1 MKRLILSFAAIAA
14 LLSSCGPRSHAEK
27 TQELIVNHF
36 DSLALNVELVSLQAV
51 DTIYTEMPQDDPTY
65 LELRREFDE
74 IMHELTEE
82 ARVGI
87 CSDESAMNFD
97 AVRDRLRAYEENY
110 KGDFIGYAYEIIV
123 QCDNYDLK
131 KDLESKWYV
140 VNKEGTSFFIEVAHY
155 QEIARTQKKTEK
167 LNDLLRS
174 VRGY

>member
-97 AVRDRLRAYEENY
+97 AVRDRLRAYEESY

>member
-36 DSLALNVELVSLQAV
+36 DSLALNVELVSLQTV

-65 LELRREFDE
+65 LELQREYDKA
-74 IMHELTEE
+74 MDKLMRDVD
-82 ARVGI
+82 ARI
-87 CSDESAMNFD
+87 PSDENAMNLD
-97 AVRDRLRAYEENY
+97 AARDRLRAYEKNY

-140 VNKEGTSFFIEVAHY
+140 VNKEGTSFFVEVAHY
-155 QEIARTQKKTEK
+155 QEIARTQKKTEE
-167 LNDLLRS
+167 LNALLRIA
-174 VRGY
+174 RGY